1 MALLGVFGRR
11 TVRGPLSVRAI
22 STRVPNGP
30 YDVLF
35 CGTDG
40 FASTI
45 LERLAAHKE
54 LYNTIQVLT
63 PPDAQHSWGGKRMRV
78 SPVKQFAQAYK
89 FPIEH
94 VPASGMDQYALP
106 EALRSSSAPLLLTV
120 SFGHMIPQS
129 ILREFPSASQ
139 TLNVHPSLLPQLR
152 GAAPIQWAIARQLD
166 MTGVSVQQLAPEHF
180 DTGRILGQ
188 VPMPIV
194 EGSTYKSLAS
204 ELASLGSE
212 LLVDVIAHLR
222 ERDQEAWSQDAA
234 KATRAPKLKK
244 SVGEVKWTEWDAD
257 KVDARM
263 RAFGDYV
270 PLMTTL
276 VPAKA
281 SFPPVAVSIR
291 EGASLRRTAQGSLA
305 ELDAQAHAALSDRP
319 PGSATYSSVLNAMV
333 VRCASSNDNAFLA
346 TKLQTQG
353 KPVRNAG
360 DWWLGFHDRSDDDGC
375 IRFAHS

>member
-94 VPASGMDQYALP
+94 VPAAGMDQYALP

-152 GAAPIQWAIARQLD
+152 GAAPIQ
-166 MTGVSVQQLAPEHF
+166 
-180 DTGRILGQ
+180 
-188 VPMPIV
+188 
-194 EGSTYKSLAS
+194 
-204 ELASLGSE
+204 
-212 LLVDVIAHLR
+212 
-222 ERDQEAWSQDAA
+222 
-234 KATRAPKLKK
+234 
-244 SVGEVKWTEWDAD
+244 
-257 KVDARM
+257 
-263 RAFGDYV
+263 
-270 PLMTTL
+270 
-276 VPAKA
+276 
-281 SFPPVAVSIR
+281 
-291 EGASLRRTAQGSLA
+291 
-305 ELDAQAHAALSDRP
+305 
-319 PGSATYSSVLNAMV
+319 
-333 VRCASSNDNAFLA
+333 
-346 TKLQTQG
+346 
-353 KPVRNAG
+353 
-360 DWWLGFHDRSDDDGC
+360 
-375 IRFAHS
+375 